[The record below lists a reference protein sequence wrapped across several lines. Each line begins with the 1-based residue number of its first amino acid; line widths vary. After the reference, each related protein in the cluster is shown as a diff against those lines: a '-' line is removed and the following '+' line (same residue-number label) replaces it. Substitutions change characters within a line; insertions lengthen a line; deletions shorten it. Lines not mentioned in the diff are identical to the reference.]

1 MTTRHTNDISGL
13 APPTHTPSTGDLPTA
28 ERIHLLLEHP
38 SHFRRYLSRLDPE
51 ARAGEPGD
59 GRSCPLARFL
69 NAMSATDAPLEIGA
83 ERVFLLGELPADTLP
98 VARLPYWAQ
107 NFVKASD
114 VAPTNAENDCRA
126 TSGPGGLNGKHRPT
140 ASSLNRVLDDVL
152 LETLLYRHFP
162 YRRPQ
167 NRP

>member
-1 MTTRHTNDISGL
+1 MTTRHTNDTSGL
-13 APPTHTPSTGDLPTA
+13 APPTHTPPTGQPPTA
-28 ERIHLLLEHP
+28 ERLYLLLENP

-69 NAMSATDAPLEIGA
+69 NAMSATDAPFEVGT
-83 ERVFLLGELPADTLP
+83 EQVFLLGEKPADTLP

-107 NFVKASD
+107 EFVGAFDS
-114 VAPTNAENDCRA
+114 APDNSERGRA
-126 TSGPGGLNGKHRPT
+126 TGETGGPNGERRPT
-140 ASSLNRVLDDVL
+140 VSSLGRVFDEVL

-162 YRRPQ
+162 YRRPR